1 MKQQHQGNEKGFT
14 LVELLVALP
23 IAAMVIGAATGVI
36 TQLVNSTDAT
46 SYMVAYRQV
55 QNAGYRVSEDGLQ
68 AQNITVPGTNKG
80 FPFVLS
86 WTDWDDNSITN
97 VTYSLTDMPSGTL
110 KQLQRQKVT
119 GSNVTISVVAR
130 YINATQTSCNWS
142 ENVIT
147 FNVTATVER
156 KTATRTYRIIPR
168 SST

>member
-1 MKQQHQGNEKGFT
+1 MKQQYRGNEKGFT

-23 IAAMVIGAATGVI
+23 IAALVIGAATGVI
-36 TQLVNSTDAT
+36 TQLANSTDTT

-55 QNAGYRVSEDGLQ
+55 QNAGYWVSEDGLQ
-68 AQNITVPGTNKG
+68 AQNVNVTGIGNDLS
-80 FPFVLS
+80 FVLS
-86 WTDWDDNSITN
+86 WTNWDDTSITN

-119 GSNVTISVVAR
+119 GSNVTSTVVAR
-130 YINATQTSCNWS
+130 YIDATQTSCNWS

-156 KTATRTYRIIPR
+156 KTATRTYQIAPR
-168 SST
+168 SLT